1 MFTPLNEIRMVPKI
15 EAKSWNPTLEREILK
30 KWESDD
36 TYNFSVESDKS
47 PFVIDTPPPYPSGR
61 PWHLGAAAHYA
72 QIDMIA
78 RFARMSGQNVL
89 FPIGID
95 RNGLPVEIYTEKK
108 YKIRMRK
115 MERER
120 FLDLCKVALDD
131 LEAEMIR
138 IMKDMGLSCN
148 FDQYYRTDSDEFR
161 SLTQNTF
168 IDLWKRRLVYLAT
181 RPNNFCAD
189 CGTTIADAEIVYE
202 DLPAKL
208 AHMYFK
214 VRETTEKIVI
224 ASTRPELLFACQCVI
239 VNPQDERYAKF
250 HGKYVEIPI
259 FRREVKVLPH
269 HSAKQ
274 EFGSGAVMVCSYG
287 DQNDVQV
294 FRELGL
300 SEIVAINPNGIT
312 TAAAGP
318 YSNLTLK
325 EARAKIIEDLNSAG
339 FLEKVEDILHRTP
352 LCERSKTPIE
362 IIPLEDYYLKQI
374 EFIPKLKTLA
384 EKMNFYP
391 PMHKQIL
398 INWLNSIS
406 IDWPISRRRFYGTEI
421 PVWYCNNCKTP
432 NIPDPTL
439 TDRYY
444 RPWKERP
451 PFEKCMACNCTDFTG
466 EDRIFDTWMDSS
478 ITPLYITRYKRDQRF
493 HKYTYPATIRPQAKD
508 IIRTWLH
515 YSMLRCFQLTDKMPW
530 SMAWIMGFGVDERGE
545 KMSKSKGNVI
555 DPFPII
561 HQYGA
566 DAFRLWS
573 ASEGNLGYDFRCSE
587 QRIAG
592 SKNFLSKLWNIGR
605 FISSFEIPTRAPSE
619 LFITD
624 RWIISELSRL
634 VEQCKAGYNNLN
646 FFVPSNAIRE
656 FTRNLFAAHYIEMVK
671 ARAYEKEESNG
682 HKSASFTLHRC
693 LYTIL
698 LLLAPICPFITEELW
713 TKIYSTTS
721 IHTEHLPELLPGE
734 DNQELCKYTGPI
746 TEFNSEVWN
755 KKKETILEKTG
766 KALSLRDP
774 IHISV
779 PSELE
784 PFKTDLQLM
793 HNLTGL

>member
-15 EAKSWNPTLEREILK
+15 EAKSWNPTLETEILK

-61 PWHLGAAAHYA
+61 PWHIGAAAHYS

-208 AHMYFK
+208 AYMYFK

-239 VNPQDERYAKF
+239 VNPQDERYVKF

-300 SEIVAINPNGIT
+300 SE
-312 TAAAGP
+312 
-318 YSNLTLK
+318 
-325 EARAKIIEDLNSAG
+325 
-339 FLEKVEDILHRTP
+339 
-352 LCERSKTPIE
+352 RSKTPIE

-384 EKMNFYP
+384 DKMDFYP

-398 INWLNSIS
+398 INWLNSIT

-421 PVWYCNNCKTP
+421 PVWYCNNCRTP
-432 NIPDPTL
+432 NIPDSTF

-451 PFEKCMACNCTDFTG
+451 PFEKCMTCNCTDFTG

-478 ITPLYITRYKRDQRF
+478 ITPLFITKYKRDQKF
-493 HKYTYPATIRPQAKD
+493 HKYTYPTTIRPQAKD

-530 SMAWIMGFGVDERGE
+530 SRAWIMGFGVDERGE

-573 ASEGNLGYDFRCSE
+573 ASEGNLGYDFRWSE

-605 FISSFEIPTRAPSE
+605 FISSFDVPTGAPSE

-634 VEQCKAGYNNLN
+634 VEQCKTGYSNLN

-671 ARAYEKEESNG
+671 ARAYEKEESIG
-682 HKSASFTLHRC
+682 HKSATFTLHRC
-693 LYTIL
+693 LSTIL
-698 LLLAPICPFITEELW
+698 LLLAPICPYITEELW

-734 DNQELCKYTGPI
+734 DNRELCKYTGPI

-755 KKKETILEKTG
+755 KKKETVLEKTG

-779 PSELE
+779 PNELE
-784 PFKTDLQLM
+784 LFKTDLQLM